1 MYIEKLDDIIYEY
14 NNTYHCKIKVNKLV
28 DVNSSTYINANEESN
43 DKDPKFEV
51 GDERLEK

>member
-1 MYIEKLDDIIYEY
+1 MYIEKLDDIIYEQ
-14 NNTYHCKIKVNKLV
+14 NNTHHRKIKVNKLV

-51 GDERLEK
+51 GDERLQ

>member
-51 GDERLEK
+51 GNERLQ